1 MVSSA
6 FKLLSPHTVC
16 QVGSVNPD
24 TGHYFAC
31 TCDPESG
38 RVIDCQYYKVWVSNI
53 QGDSK
58 TLDSTLDI
66 YIWEWV
72 YQAKYWL
79 TVFERRAN

>member
-58 TLDSTLDI
+58 NS
-66 YIWEWV
+66 
-72 YQAKYWL
+72 WL
-79 TVFERRAN
+79 NFGHLYLGMSISSKILTYCIREKS